1 MMEAP
6 PLADACPNHP
16 LRNSS
21 FSFTSILFL
30 FLDRPI
36 LSRPSSSMTCI
47 LFTMKAGRFSRAFE
61 TSSEKKVFPS
71 TVIVDTGSPFT
82 LTRPFPTSIPGIF
95 FSKSPKLALLDVW
108 NDVAL
113 YISVSPFAVTRSPI
127 AVMVAPSSSL
137 ISSSKQTETLDILR
151 ASNKTSSLFGLYPS
165 I

>member
-1 MMEAP
+1 MEAP

-21 FSFTSILFL
+21 FSLTSIFFL
-30 FLDRPI
+30 FLDRPL

-61 TSSEKKVFPS
+61 TSPAKKVFPS
-71 TVIVDTGSPFT
+71 IVIVDTGSPFT
-82 LTRPFPTSIPGIF
+82 LTWPFPTSIPGIF
-95 FSKSPKLALLDVW
+95 LSRSPRFALLDVW

-113 YISVSPFAVTRSPI
+113 YISVSPFVVTRSPI
-127 AVMVAPSSSL
+127 AVMAAPSSSL
-137 ISSSKQTETLDILR
+137 MSSSSLTEKLGIFR
-151 ASNKTSSLFGLYPS
+151 ASNKTSSLWGLYPS